1 MSWRFG
7 IGIRG
12 LIGIVGWV
20 GRVRYLVSDF
30 QAGWRDGVC
39 WMDV

>member
-12 LIGIVGWV
+12 LIGIVGWM
-20 GRVRYLVSDF
+20 GRVWYFVL
-30 QAGWRDGVC
+30 GGMDGVC
-39 WMDV
+39 WTGHAV

>member
-7 IGIRG
+7 IGITG